1 MLKGSNSIRVI
12 VLAALVLAVA
22 FSSTVGSRLSLGRAP
37 AAATASKQS
46 RQRAVEQ
53 QRLNSAWQAQ
63 LSNEQ
68 TQLQQARQQQQAQ
81 QQTASAPATLTPATP
96 TPTPTPAPTP
106 KPAATP
112 APSTNSS
119 SSSSASAPAPAP
131 AASGSIQ
138 GDIQAAFSPLGSA
151 AVSWGLCIAQ
161 HESGDNPNA
170 VSPSGAEGLFQFMP
184 STFANTPQGRAGGSI
199 WDPVANSQAAAWMYS
214 QGRQS
219 EWSTN
224 SMC

>member
-1 MLKGSNSIRVI
+1 MLKGSNSIRVS

-22 FSSTVGSRLSLGRAP
+22 FSSAVGSRLSLGRVQT
-37 AAATASKQS
+37 ATTMSKQW
-46 RQRAVEQ
+46 RERAVEQ

-81 QQTASAPATLTPATP
+81 PQTASAASTLTP
-96 TPTPTPAPTP
+96 PTPAVA
-106 KPAATP
+106 PA
-112 APSTNSS
+112 SS
-119 SSSSASAPAPAP
+119 SSSSSTSSSASVPA
-131 AASGSIQ
+131 SSGGSIQ

-151 AVSWGLCIAQ
+151 AVQWGLCIAQ
-161 HESGDNPNA
+161 HESGDNPDA

-184 STFANTPQGRAGGSI
+184 STFANTPPGQAGGSI

-214 QGRQS
+214 QGRQG

>member
-1 MLKGSNSIRVI
+1 MLKGSNAIRVI

-22 FSSTVGSRLSLGRAP
+22 FSSTLGSRLWFGRGASP
-37 AAATASKQS
+37 TAAESKQS
-46 RQRAVEQ
+46 HERTVEQ
-53 QRLNSAWQAQ
+53 ERLNTAWQAQ

-81 QQTASAPATLTPATP
+81 PQTASTASTLTPPTPTP
-96 TPTPTPAPTP
+96 TPTPTPAPTA
-106 KPAATP
+106 K
-112 APSTNSS
+112 PSTAPASS
-119 SSSSASAPAPAP
+119 SSSTSSSAPAPASAP
-131 AASGSIQ
+131 AGSIQ
-138 GDIQAAFSPLGSA
+138 GDIQAAFSSLGSA
-151 AVSWGLCIAQ
+151 AVQWGLCVAQ

-199 WDPVANSQAAAWMYS
+199 WDPVANSDAAAWMYS
-214 QGRQS
+214 QGRQG

>member
-1 MLKGSNSIRVI
+1 MLKGSNAIRVI

-22 FSSTVGSRLSLGRAP
+22 FSSTVGSRLWLARGAS
-37 AAATASKQS
+37 ATAASKQS
-46 RQRAVEQ
+46 RERTVEQ
-53 QRLNSAWQAQ
+53 QRLNTAWQAQ

-81 QQTASAPATLTPATP
+81 PQTASAASTLTPPTP
-96 TPTPTPAPTP
+96 TPTPTPASTP
-106 KPAATP
+106 KPAT
-112 APSTNSS
+112 APSTSS
-119 SSSSASAPAPAP
+119 SNSVPAPAP

-138 GDIQAAFSPLGSA
+138 GIIQAAFSPLGSA